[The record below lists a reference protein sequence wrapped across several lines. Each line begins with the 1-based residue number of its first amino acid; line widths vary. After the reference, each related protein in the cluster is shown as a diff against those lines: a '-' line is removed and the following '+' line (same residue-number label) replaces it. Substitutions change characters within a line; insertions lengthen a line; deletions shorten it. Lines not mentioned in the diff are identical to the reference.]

1 MLVRTLFGGGSLGCV
16 PDGERSLVGAVSRGR
31 LPDEEHFPYF
41 TLLFMD
47 RPATI
52 RSSAP
57 SSHTSTPRTAPP
69 APSQPIWSP
78 CGKPRSCLS
87 VAPAWRPP
95 PAATSRRSGGPALP
109 PDGQHRRHVP
119 QGPQGPPRL
128 AGRRKEKAVR
138 R

>member
-1 MLVRTLFGGGSLGCV
+1 MLVRTLFGGGSPGCV

-47 RPATI
+47 RPATT

-69 APSQPIWSP
+69 APSQPIAVWQANILPERDTSLEATTRGDLEAFRATCSP
-78 CGKPRSCLS
+78 AGR
-87 VAPAWRPP
+87 PA
-95 PAATSRRSGGPALP
+95 S
-109 PDGQHRRHVP
+109 
-119 QGPQGPPRL
+119 PPRTTRSSRSST
-128 AGRRKEKAVR
+128 AGWPGKGESRPS
-138 R
+138 